1 MFVDEEALGLVSYLS
16 VFLFF
21 LPTVNSVTIQSVNLA
36 IERLELPL
44 RQALLDWQDDRL
56 RVVEIF
62 LLAIERLEPCFLLG
76 LWVGR

>member
-1 MFVDEEALGLVSYLS
+1 MFVDEEALGLVGYSS

-21 LPTVNSVTIQSVNLA
+21 TTVNSVTIQSVNLA

-62 LLAIERLEPCFLLG
+62 LLAIERIEPCFLLG

>member
-1 MFVDEEALGLVSYLS
+1 MKRLLAWLAIRVS
-16 VFLFF
+16 FCFF
-21 LPTVNSVTIQSVNLA
+21 TTVNSVTIQSVNLA